1 VINGVYI
8 FWTSGLPIF
17 HTTLDSGKAEINQI
31 LFAGISS
38 AINIFV
44 KELAQSDLE
53 SINIEDGTLKYSI
66 HKELIFVIHCTGKK
80 GSLLGGFLLWQIRTE
95 FLQQYAQIIEN
106 SSDSFIDSSLFYPF
120 NTTVNGIHN
129 DLILL
134 YDRHESLFNYISEE
148 IPLSLI
154 QELLKEGDN
163 LIEGFPNDTIRLIR
177 RLDTKYEEEVK
188 EKIMFSLGV
197 YFGIEISKKKFPNR
211 VGLNQTEILNLLN
224 EISVAKLDKKSHLY
238 TLSICPICRGKT
250 STDPMCHFFA
260 GFIEGGFDNP
270 KLHIIEETC
279 KAKGDQ
285 YCTFKISSNRDFHS
299 SKH

>member
-38 AINIFV
+38 AINMFI
-44 KELAQSDLE
+44 KELAHSDLE
-53 SINIEDGTLKYSI
+53 SINIEDGTLKYSV

-80 GSLLGGFLLWQIRTE
+80 GSHLGGFLLWQIRTE
-95 FLQQYAQIIEN
+95 FLKQYAQVIEN
-106 SSDSFIDSSLFYPF
+106 SPDSFVDSSLFHPF
-120 NTTVNGIHN
+120 DSTVNKIHN
-129 DLILL
+129 DMLL
-134 YDRHESLFNYISEE
+134 LFDKHENLFNYIPPK

-188 EKIMFSLGV
+188 EPIMFSLGV
-197 YFGIEISKKKFPNR
+197 YFGIEISKKIFPNR
-211 VGLNQTEILNLLN
+211 VGINQTEVLKLLN
-224 EISVAKLDKKSHLY
+224 EISVAKLDKKSHLF
-238 TLSICPICRGKT
+238 TLTICPICRGKS

-285 YCTFKISSNRDFHS
+285 YCTFKISSNRDTH
-299 SKH
+299 KLMY